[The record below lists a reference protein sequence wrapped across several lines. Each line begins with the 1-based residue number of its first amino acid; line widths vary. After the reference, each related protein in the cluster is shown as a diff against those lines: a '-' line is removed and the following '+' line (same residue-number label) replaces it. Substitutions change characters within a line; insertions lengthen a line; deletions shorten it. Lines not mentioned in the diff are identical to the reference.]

1 MADKPQGEE
10 IRIKLDGKLVP
21 IDSLP
26 PELRAE
32 VDARIADARESLES
46 KYPKG
51 KLRMNINV
59 KWKTSKAA
67 LAKSGA
73 PAPKPV
79 AVIDEGS
86 AIPWPIVIFLLVA
99 AAGAAYLFVPSFTA
113 AVDKALDALPGRR

>member
-1 MADKPQGEE
+1 MADKPEGEQ
-10 IRIKLDGKLVP
+10 IKIKVDGVP
-21 IDSLP
+21 AALESLP

-32 VDARIADARESLES
+32 VEARIADARKSLES

-79 AVIDEGS
+79 AIVDEGS
-86 AIPWPIVIFLLVA
+86 AIPWPVVIFLLFA

-113 AVDKALDALPGRR
+113 AADKVLAALHKT